1 MKFFDFFK
9 KKKKPKEEKKKESVK
24 VKPLHRVK
32 KPLEKKEGF
41 KLPIFEEKAGG
52 IKPEIRKPKKKISEK
67 AYQVLSSPHITEK
80 ATILEKDNKYV
91 FKIRLKT
98 NKTEIKRAV
107 EDIYRVDVVGVKI
120 INIPKKRRRLGRQI
134 GWRKGYKKAIIEIKK
149 GQKIEILSR

>member
-9 KKKKPKEEKKKESVK
+9 KKKKKELKKEVK
-24 VKPLHRVK
+24 KEK
-32 KPLEKKEGF
+32 KPLKKEEEI
-41 KLPIFEEKAGG
+41 KPPTFEEKVGG
-52 IKPEIRKPKKKISEK
+52 KPEVKRPKRKISEK

-80 ATILEKDNKYV
+80 ATILEKVNKYV
-91 FKIRLKT
+91 FKVRPKT

-107 EDIYRVDVVGVKI
+107 EDIYGVDVVGVKI
-120 INIPKKRRRLGRQI
+120 INIPKKQRRLGRQT

>member
-1 MKFFDFFK
+1 MKFFDFLK
-9 KKKKPKEEKKKESVK
+9 KKKKVEERKKK
-24 VKPLHRVK
+24 KPPIAKALAGKKAKKEK
-32 KPLEKKEGF
+32 KPLKKE
-41 KLPIFEEKAGG
+41 EE
-52 IKPEIRKPKKKISEK
+52 IKPEIRKPRRKISEK
-67 AYQVLSSPHITEK
+67 TYQVLSSPHVTEK
-80 ATILEKDNKYV
+80 ATTLEKENKYI
-91 FKIRLKT
+91 FKVQTKT